1 MFTNY
6 NKQNNFARERQQD
19 FVRQE
24 FGGPKK
30 KRAQSNA
37 ADDRQT
43 SSQRA
48 KKLDARYSLEFS
60 TESLSTNFYKKLV
73 GKESS
78 PSPLSARV
86 FLRARHINRS
96 VAVAVLLPPS
106 F

>member
-6 NKQNNFARERQQD
+6 NKQNNFAREQQD

-48 KKLDARYSLEFS
+48 KKLEPRYSLEFS
-60 TESLSTNFYKKLV
+60 TESLSTDLYRELN
-73 GKESS
+73 GKES
-78 PSPLSARV
+78 PVSPLSARV